1 MKSLPIAILAAV
13 AACAAPKMPEA
24 QNYPVKPIRLVVPYS
39 PGGPND
45 TIGRIFAQRLAEAI
59 GQQVIVD
66 NRAGGGGNI
75 GTEYVAKAAPDGYTL
90 LSAGMGSTVINP
102 LIGKVS
108 YDPERDFAPIML
120 IATAPN
126 VLAVHPST
134 GVATVAELIAL
145 ARQRPGKLNAASSGV
160 GSSTHLSAALFETL
174 AGIHITHI
182 PYKGSAPSMTA
193 LLSGEVEMSF
203 LGIPNVLPHWRSGKL
218 RVLAVATK
226 RRSTQIPDVPT
237 IAESGLTDYEVN
249 AWYGIAAPAG
259 TPAAI
264 VTRLHAEMMKF
275 ADLPAYREA
284 LAAQGAEP
292 VSSTPDE
299 FAALL
304 RTDKSNWT
312 RILKE
317 LGIRG
322 E

>member
-1 MKSLPIAILAAV
+1 MNRLPVAVLV
-13 AACAAPKMPEA
+13 AACCMAPAAQA
-24 QNYPVKPIRLVVPYS
+24 QGYPVKPIRLVVPYS

-102 LIGKVS
+102 LIGKVT
-108 YDPERDFAPIML
+108 YDPERDFVPIML
-120 IATAPN
+120 VATAPN

-134 GVATVAELIAL
+134 GVATVAELITL
-145 ARQRPGKLNAASSGV
+145 ARQQPGKLNAASSGL
-160 GSSTHLSAALFETL
+160 GSSTHLSAALFESL
-174 AGIHITHI
+174 AGIRITHI

-203 LGIPNVLPHWRSGKL
+203 LGVPNVLPHWRSGKL

-237 IAESGLTDYEVN
+237 IAESGLPDYEVN
-249 AWYGIAAPAG
+249 AWYGIAAPTG

-264 VTRLHAEMMKF
+264 VNRLHAEMMKF
-275 ADLPAYREA
+275 VNTPVYRDA

-292 VSSTPDE
+292 VSSTPEE
-299 FAALL
+299 FAAVL
-304 RTDKSNWT
+304 RTDKANWT

>member
-1 MKSLPIAILAAV
+1 MKSVRLALLV
-13 AACAAPKMPEA
+13 AACVASAVTLA
-24 QNYPVKPIRLVVPYS
+24 QSYPAKPIRLVVPYS

-45 TIGRIFAQRLAEAI
+45 TVGRIFAQRLTEVI

-75 GTEYVAKAAPDGYTL
+75 GTEFVARATPDGYTL

-108 YDPERDFAPIML
+108 YDPERDFVPIML

-134 GVATVAELIAL
+134 GVNTVAELIAL
-145 ARQRPGKLNAASSGV
+145 AKQRPGTLNAASSGL
-160 GSSTHLSAALFETL
+160 GSSTHLSAALFESL
-174 AGIHITHI
+174 AGIRLTHI

-193 LLSGEVEMSF
+193 LLSGEVELSF

-237 IAESGLTDYEVN
+237 IAESGLPDYEVN
-249 AWYGIAAPAG
+249 AWYGIAAPTG
-259 TPAAI
+259 TPPAI
-264 VTRLHAEMMKF
+264 VSKLHAEMMRF
-275 ADLPAYREA
+275 VDTPGYRDA

-292 VSSTPDE
+292 VSSTLEE
-299 FAALL
+299 FAAVL
-304 RTDKSNWT
+304 RADKANWA
-312 RILKE
+312 RIIKA
-317 LGIRG
+317 LGLRG
-322 E
+322 D

>member
-1 MKSLPIAILAAV
+1 MKHFRVAIVLAA
-13 AACAAPKMPEA
+13 AMCAFGQDPQA
-24 QNYPVKPIRLVVPYS
+24 QTYPVKPIRLVVPYA

-45 TIGRIFAQRLAEAI
+45 TIGRIFAQRLSEAI

-75 GTEYVAKAAPDGYTL
+75 GTDYVARAAPDGYTL
-90 LSAGMGSTVINP
+90 LSAGMGSTIINP

-108 YDPERDFAPIML
+108 YDAERDFTPIML

-145 ARQRPGKLNAASSGV
+145 AKQHPGKLNAASSGL
-160 GSSTHLSAALFETL
+160 GSSTHLSAALFEAL
-174 AGIHITHI
+174 AGIRITHI

-193 LLSGEVEMSF
+193 LLSGEVELSF

-218 RVLAVATK
+218 LLLAVATK

-237 IAESGLTDYEVN
+237 IAEAGLPDYEVN
-249 AWYGIAAPAG
+249 AWYGIAAPTG

-264 VTRLHAEMMKF
+264 VNRLHAEMMKF
-275 ADLPAYREA
+275 VGTPAYREA

-292 VSSTPDE
+292 VSSTPEE
-299 FAALL
+299 FAMVL
-304 RTDKSNWT
+304 RADKANWS
-312 RILKE
+312 RILKD
-317 LGIRG
+317 LGIRA

>member
-1 MKSLPIAILAAV
+1 MKMLAGLLIA
-13 AACAAPKMPEA
+13 CCMAPAIQA
-24 QNYPVKPIRLVVPYS
+24 QSYPAKPIRLVVPYS

-45 TIGRIFAQRLAEAI
+45 TIGRIFAQRLGEVI

-75 GTEYVAKAAPDGYTL
+75 GTKFVAKAAPDGYTL
-90 LSAGMGSTVINP
+90 LSAGMGSTIINP

-126 VLAVHPST
+126 VLAVHSST

-145 ARQRPGKLNAASSGV
+145 AKERPGKLNAASSGV
-160 GSSTHLSAALFETL
+160 GSSTHLSAALFEAL
-174 AGIHITHI
+174 AGIRITHI

-193 LLSGEVEMSF
+193 LLSGEVELSF

-226 RRSTQIPDVPT
+226 RRSMQIPDVPT
-237 IAESGLTDYEVN
+237 IAESGLPDYEVN

-259 TPAAI
+259 TPPAI
-264 VTRLHAEMMKF
+264 ANKLHAEMMKF
-275 ADLPAYREA
+275 TGLPAYREA
-284 LAAQGAEP
+284 LAA
-292 VSSTPDE
+292 
-299 FAALL
+299 
-304 RTDKSNWT
+304 
-312 RILKE
+312 
-317 LGIRG
+317 
-322 E
+322 

>member
-1 MKSLPIAILAAV
+1 MKRLPVAV
-13 AACAAPKMPEA
+13 FFITAMCCNVHSAQP
-24 QNYPVKPIRLVVPYS
+24 QNYPVKPIRLVVPYA

-45 TIGRIFAQRLAEAI
+45 TVGRIFAQRLAEGI

-66 NRAGGGGNI
+66 NRPGGGGNI
-75 GTEYVAKAAPDGYTL
+75 GTDYVAKAPPDGYTL

-102 LIGKVS
+102 LIGKVT
-108 YDPERDFAPIML
+108 YDPERDFVPIML

-134 GVATVAELIAL
+134 NVSTVAELIAL
-145 ARQRPGKLNAASSGV
+145 AKERPGKLNVASSGL

-174 AGIHITHI
+174 AGIRITHI
-182 PYKGSAPSMTA
+182 PYKGSAPSVTA

-237 IAESGLTDYEVN
+237 IAEAGLPDYEVN
-249 AWYGIAAPAG
+249 AWYGIAAPTG

-264 VTRLHAEMMKF
+264 VSRLHAAMMKF
-275 ADLPAYREA
+275 VNTPAYRDA

-292 VSSTPDE
+292 VSSTPEE
-299 FAALL
+299 FAAVL
-304 RTDKSNWT
+304 RADKANWT
-312 RILKE
+312 RILKD
-317 LGIRG
+317 LGIRAD
-322 E
+322 